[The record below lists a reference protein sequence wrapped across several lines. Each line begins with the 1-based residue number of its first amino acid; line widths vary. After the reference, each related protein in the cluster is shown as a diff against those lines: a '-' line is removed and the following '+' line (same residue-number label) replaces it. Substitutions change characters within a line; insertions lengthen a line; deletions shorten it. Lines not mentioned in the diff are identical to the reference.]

1 MSKHKMC
8 KSEITY
14 NEEQHSVYAVKFNV
28 MQKQID
34 KLEEFSEQLMEERN
48 VYMDRW
54 NRFKDWILKEEAI
67 HTEDDTINT
76 LYDCIVDKIQELEEK
91 IK

>member
-1 MSKHKMC
+1 MSKYKMC

-14 NEEQHSVYAVKFNV
+14 NEEQHSVYEVKFNV

-54 NRFKDWILKEEAI
+54 NKFKDWILKEEAI
-67 HTEDDTINT
+67 HIEDDTINT
-76 LYDCIVDKIQELEEK
+76 LYDCIVDKIQELEKK